1 MKGLYII
8 LVPVIVGISLGIY
21 ITSNITLDNVN
32 NESLLT
38 NIKLMENGSPV
49 FGATNAQISIV
60 EFGDYQCTFCY
71 KFHQNTFNNIQIE
84 YIDSGKVNYVYR
96 DFPLNG
102 HDSVLAAEAS
112 YCAGDQGKYWSYH
125 NLLFNNWAG
134 ENTGW
139 ININSLIKFAT
150 KANLDISEFNK
161 CLDTH
166 KYYQKVMDNESYAN
180 KIGINATPSFLIF
193 DDKELIR
200 IIGAE
205 QLNKF
210 QSVINQLSSK

>member
-1 MKGLYII
+1 M
-8 LVPVIVGISLGIY
+8 PVIVGISLGIY